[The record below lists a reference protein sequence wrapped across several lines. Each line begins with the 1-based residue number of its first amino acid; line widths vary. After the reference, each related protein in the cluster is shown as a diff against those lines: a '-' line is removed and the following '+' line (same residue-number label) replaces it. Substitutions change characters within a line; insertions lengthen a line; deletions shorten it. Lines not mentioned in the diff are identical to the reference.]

1 MIQLRWL
8 FIFCTHYFSKWI
20 SFERISDQASAST
33 VLRRLP
39 FYLYRDIIGCKK
51 WKGVCMKKKPIYLY
65 ILLFFSTV
73 GTLTSAVST
82 FGASKSFELTDDFAK
97 QLGLTT
103 AQDKSDYVTYYEK
116 SAQLNQSPLTF
127 LFVSLILIALL
138 ATFYFLFMKQDLLT
152 AHYTYMGQ
160 ILLSQAFSC
169 YNYFAGRPLLASFS
183 NPSLRQ
189 RYLAS
194 SSIALLLLTALSLLF
209 LGIVLYKTLR
219 LRKAQAA

>member
-1 MIQLRWL
+1 
-8 FIFCTHYFSKWI
+8 
-20 SFERISDQASAST
+20 
-33 VLRRLP
+33 
-39 FYLYRDIIGCKK
+39 
-51 WKGVCMKKKPIYLY
+51 MKKKPIYLY

-103 AQDKSDYVTYYEK
+103 AQDKADYVTYYEK
-116 SAQLNQSPLTF
+116 SAQLNQSPLT
-127 LFVSLILIALL
+127 LL

-169 YNYFAGRPLLASFS
+169 YNYFVGRPLLASFS
-183 NPSLRQ
+183 TPSLRQ

-219 LRKAQAA
+219 LRKAQARA

>member
-1 MIQLRWL
+1 
-8 FIFCTHYFSKWI
+8 
-20 SFERISDQASAST
+20 
-33 VLRRLP
+33 
-39 FYLYRDIIGCKK
+39 
-51 WKGVCMKKKPIYLY
+51 MKKKPIYLY

-103 AQDKSDYVTYYEK
+103 AQDKADYVTYYEK

-160 ILLSQAFSC
+160 IVLSQVYSC
-169 YNYFAGRPLLASFS
+169 YRYFTESPLLATFS
-183 NPSLRQ
+183 NPDLFK
-189 RYLAS
+189 RYSFATFV
-194 SSIALLLLTALSLLF
+194 ALLYMTALSLLF
-209 LGIVLYKTLR
+209 FGIILYKTLR
-219 LRKAQAA
+219 LRKAQATA

>member
-1 MIQLRWL
+1 
-8 FIFCTHYFSKWI
+8 
-20 SFERISDQASAST
+20 
-33 VLRRLP
+33 
-39 FYLYRDIIGCKK
+39 
-51 WKGVCMKKKPIYLY
+51 MKKKPIYLY

-103 AQDKSDYVTYYEK
+103 AQDKADYVAYYEK

-138 ATFYFLFMKQDLLT
+138 ANFLFP
-152 AHYTYMGQ
+152 HYTYMGQ

-183 NPSLRQ
+183 TPSLRQ

-219 LRKAQAA
+219 LRKAQARA

>member
-1 MIQLRWL
+1 
-8 FIFCTHYFSKWI
+8 
-20 SFERISDQASAST
+20 
-33 VLRRLP
+33 
-39 FYLYRDIIGCKK
+39 
-51 WKGVCMKKKPIYLY
+51 MKKKPIYLY

-103 AQDKSDYVTYYEK
+103 AQDKADYVTYYEK

-160 ILLSQAFSC
+160 IVLSQVYSC
-169 YNYFAGRPLLASFS
+169 YRYFTESPLLATFS
-183 NPSLRQ
+183 NPDLFK
-189 RYLAS
+189 RYSFATFV
-194 SSIALLLLTALSLLF
+194 ALLYMTALSLLF
-209 LGIVLYKTLR
+209 FGIILYKTLR
-219 LRKAQAA
+219 LRKAQARA

>member
-1 MIQLRWL
+1 
-8 FIFCTHYFSKWI
+8 
-20 SFERISDQASAST
+20 
-33 VLRRLP
+33 
-39 FYLYRDIIGCKK
+39 
-51 WKGVCMKKKPIYLY
+51 MKKKPIYLY

-103 AQDKSDYVTYYEK
+103 AQDKADYVTYYEK

-138 ATFYFLFMKQDLLT
+138 ATF
-152 AHYTYMGQ
+152 
-160 ILLSQAFSC
+160 

-219 LRKAQAA
+219 LRKAQATA

>member
-1 MIQLRWL
+1 
-8 FIFCTHYFSKWI
+8 
-20 SFERISDQASAST
+20 
-33 VLRRLP
+33 
-39 FYLYRDIIGCKK
+39 
-51 WKGVCMKKKPIYLY
+51 MKKKPIYLY

-103 AQDKSDYVTYYEK
+103 AQDKADYVAYYEK
-116 SAQLNQSPLTF
+116 SAQLNQSPLAF

-152 AHYTYMGQ
+152 THYTN
-160 ILLSQAFSC
+160 QA
-169 YNYFAGRPLLASFS
+169 
-183 NPSLRQ
+183 LRQ

-194 SSIALLLLTALSLLF
+194 SSLALLLLTAFALLF
-209 LGIVLYKTLR
+209 FGIILYKTLR
-219 LRKAQAA
+219 LRKAQARA

>member
-1 MIQLRWL
+1 
-8 FIFCTHYFSKWI
+8 
-20 SFERISDQASAST
+20 
-33 VLRRLP
+33 
-39 FYLYRDIIGCKK
+39 
-51 WKGVCMKKKPIYLY
+51 MKKKPIYLY

-73 GTLTSAVST
+73 GTLTWAIPT
-82 FGASKSFELTDDFAK
+82 FGAPKSFELTDDIVK
-97 QLGLTT
+97 TMELTN
-103 AQDKSDYVTYYEK
+103 AQDKADYVLYQDK
-116 SAQLNQSPLTF
+116 LGQLNQSPLTF
-127 LFVSLILIALL
+127 LLLSLIIIALL
-138 ATFYFLFMKQDLLT
+138 ATFYFLFMKEDLLT

-219 LRKAQAA
+219 LRKAQARA

>member
-1 MIQLRWL
+1 
-8 FIFCTHYFSKWI
+8 
-20 SFERISDQASAST
+20 
-33 VLRRLP
+33 
-39 FYLYRDIIGCKK
+39 
-51 WKGVCMKKKPIYLY
+51 MKKKPIYLY

-152 AHYTYMGQ
+152 AHYT
-160 ILLSQAFSC
+160 C

-183 NPSLRQ
+183 TPSLRQ

-219 LRKAQAA
+219 LRKVQARA

>member
-1 MIQLRWL
+1 
-8 FIFCTHYFSKWI
+8 
-20 SFERISDQASAST
+20 
-33 VLRRLP
+33 
-39 FYLYRDIIGCKK
+39 
-51 WKGVCMKKKPIYLY
+51 MKKKPIYLY

-103 AQDKSDYVTYYEK
+103 AQDKADYVTYYEK

-160 ILLSQAFSC
+160 ILLSQVFSF

-194 SSIALLLLTALSLLF
+194 SSIALLLLTAIALLF

-219 LRKAQAA
+219 LRKAQARA

>member
-1 MIQLRWL
+1 
-8 FIFCTHYFSKWI
+8 
-20 SFERISDQASAST
+20 
-33 VLRRLP
+33 
-39 FYLYRDIIGCKK
+39 
-51 WKGVCMKKKPIYLY
+51 MKKKPIYLY

-82 FGASKSFELTDDFAK
+82 FGASKSFELTENFAN

-103 AQDKSDYVTYYEK
+103 AQDKADYVTYYEK

-160 ILLSQAFSC
+160 IL
-169 YNYFAGRPLLASFS
+169 
-183 NPSLRQ
+183 
-189 RYLAS
+189 
-194 SSIALLLLTALSLLF
+194 
-209 LGIVLYKTLR
+209 
-219 LRKAQAA
+219 

>member
-1 MIQLRWL
+1 
-8 FIFCTHYFSKWI
+8 
-20 SFERISDQASAST
+20 
-33 VLRRLP
+33 
-39 FYLYRDIIGCKK
+39 
-51 WKGVCMKKKPIYLY
+51 MKKKPIYLY

-103 AQDKSDYVTYYEK
+103 AQDKADYVAYYEK
-116 SAQLNQSPLTF
+116 SAQVNQSPLAF

-138 ATFYFLFMKQDLLT
+138 ATFYYLFMKQDLLT

-219 LRKAQAA
+219 LRKAQARA

>member
-1 MIQLRWL
+1 
-8 FIFCTHYFSKWI
+8 
-20 SFERISDQASAST
+20 
-33 VLRRLP
+33 
-39 FYLYRDIIGCKK
+39 
-51 WKGVCMKKKPIYLY
+51 MKKKPIYLY

-103 AQDKSDYVTYYEK
+103 AQDKADYVAYYEK
-116 SAQLNQSPLTF
+116 SAQVNQSPLAF

-138 ATFYFLFMKQDLLT
+138 ATFYYLFMKQALLT

-169 YNYFAGRPLLASFS
+169 YNYFAERPLLASFS
-183 NPSLRQ
+183 NPALLQ

-194 SSIALLLLTALSLLF
+194 SLFALLFLTALTLLF

-219 LRKAQAA
+219 LRKAQATA

>member
-1 MIQLRWL
+1 MKRSLYEKETYLSLHPVIFLYGWNPDFSCLNLWSFKEFWADRW
-8 FIFCTHYFSKWI
+8 FC
-20 SFERISDQASAST
+20 E
-33 VLRRLP
+33 
-39 FYLYRDIIGCKK
+39 
-51 WKGVCMKKKPIYLY
+51 
-65 ILLFFSTV
+65 
-73 GTLTSAVST
+73 
-82 FGASKSFELTDDFAK
+82 
-97 QLGLTT
+97 TT
-103 AQDKSDYVTYYEK
+103 AQDKADYVTYYEK

-183 NPSLRQ
+183 TPSLRQ

-219 LRKAQAA
+219 LRKAQATA

>member
-1 MIQLRWL
+1 
-8 FIFCTHYFSKWI
+8 
-20 SFERISDQASAST
+20 
-33 VLRRLP
+33 
-39 FYLYRDIIGCKK
+39 
-51 WKGVCMKKKPIYLY
+51 MKKKPIYLY

-103 AQDKSDYVTYYEK
+103 AQDKADYVAYYEK

-160 ILLSQAFSC
+160 ILLSQA
-169 YNYFAGRPLLASFS
+169 SFS
-183 NPSLRQ
+183 TPSLRQ

-219 LRKAQAA
+219 LRKAQATA

>member
-1 MIQLRWL
+1 
-8 FIFCTHYFSKWI
+8 
-20 SFERISDQASAST
+20 
-33 VLRRLP
+33 
-39 FYLYRDIIGCKK
+39 
-51 WKGVCMKKKPIYLY
+51 MKKKPIYLY

-103 AQDKSDYVTYYEK
+103 AQDKADYVTYYEK
-116 SAQLNQSPLTF
+116 SAQLNQSPLAF

-152 AHYTYMGQ
+152 THYTYMGQ
-160 ILLSQAFSC
+160 ILLSQAFSF

-183 NPSLRQ
+183 NQALRQ
-189 RYLAS
+189 RYLTS
-194 SSIALLLLTALSLLF
+194 SSLALLLLTAFALLF
-209 LGIVLYKTLR
+209 FGIILYKTLR
-219 LRKAQAA
+219 LRKAQATA

>member
-1 MIQLRWL
+1 
-8 FIFCTHYFSKWI
+8 
-20 SFERISDQASAST
+20 
-33 VLRRLP
+33 
-39 FYLYRDIIGCKK
+39 
-51 WKGVCMKKKPIYLY
+51 MKKKPIYLY

-103 AQDKSDYVTYYEK
+103 AQDKADYVTYYEK

-152 AHYTYMGQ
+152 AHYTDMGQ